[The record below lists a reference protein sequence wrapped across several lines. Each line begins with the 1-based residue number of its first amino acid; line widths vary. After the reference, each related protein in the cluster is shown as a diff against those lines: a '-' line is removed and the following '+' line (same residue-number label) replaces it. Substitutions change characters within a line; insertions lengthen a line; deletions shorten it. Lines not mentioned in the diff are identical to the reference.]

1 MRHGG
6 HLAPRGTRSSWFP
19 YSIGNVNWVGGGN
32 PSRYVAK
39 CLSAYFGQEGAIWT
53 NFFCKISMFDI
64 WRLNLC
70 DRFLP
75 GCSHLTAGRLFLQTM
90 SKFILISGITRFRN
104 YSFQALLVSGITR
117 FRNSEFSDSVL
128 VFVRWI
134 IWHQAKGYNW
144 NIMSQI
150 LSFLTHITALAVGSI
165 TSSHSKISA
174 ICWYHFFVWILIP
187 LDGAVIDGDMLSIVL
202 STFLAR
208 SY

>member
-1 MRHGG
+1 MALLNWQCQLSRRWQPLKVCSKMFERLFRAG
-6 HLAPRGTRSSWFP
+6 RSDL
-19 YSIGNVNWVGGGN
+19 N
-32 PSRYVAK
+32 
-39 CLSAYFGQEGAIWT
+39 Q
-53 NFFCKISMFDI
+53 FFCKISMFDI

-165 TSSHSKISA
+165 TSSHSKMSA
-174 ICWYHFFVWILIP
+174 IYWYHFFVWILIP
-187 LDGAVIDGDMLSIVL
+187 LDGAVIDGDMLSIVV

-208 SY
+208 SC

>member
-1 MRHGG
+1 MRTSGKG
-6 HLAPRGTRSSWFP
+6 TDTATTLELEKSRRIDFSLGRWPTRGKKRPNWWGNMPVEPWDLSEFFSIHFCGRGSHFP
-19 YSIGNVNWVGGGN
+19 QG
-32 PSRYVAK
+32 
-39 CLSAYFGQEGAIWT
+39 
-53 NFFCKISMFDI
+53 NFFVAEKGT
-64 WRLNLC
+64 NL
-70 DRFLP
+70 
-75 GCSHLTAGRLFLQTM
+75 
-90 SKFILISGITRFRN
+90 
-104 YSFQALLVSGITR
+104 
-117 FRNSEFSDSVL
+117 EFSDSVL

>member
-1 MRHGG
+1 MVTKY
-6 HLAPRGTRSSWFP
+6 L
-19 YSIGNVNWVGGGN
+19 
-32 PSRYVAK
+32 
-39 CLSAYFGQEGAIWT
+39 
-53 NFFCKISMFDI
+53 
-64 WRLNLC
+64 
-70 DRFLP
+70 
-75 GCSHLTAGRLFLQTM
+75 
-90 SKFILISGITRFRN
+90 LISGITRFRN

-174 ICWYHFFVWILIP
+174 ICWYHFFVWGVIWHHGGYYCYIISQMNTYIINKILC
-187 LDGAVIDGDMLSIVL
+187 LAQLTACRHLWQLHLVVL
-202 STFLAR
+202 KFIQRNDTSR
-208 SY
+208 WR

>member
-1 MRHGG
+1 M
-6 HLAPRGTRSSWFP
+6 ASSSWLP

-128 VFVRWI
+128 VFVRGV
-134 IWHQAKGYNW
+134 IWHQGGYYCYIISQMNTYIINKILPRKCLALLTACRHLWQLHLVVIKFIQW
-144 NIMSQI
+144 ND
-150 LSFLTHITALAVGSI
+150 
-165 TSSHSKISA
+165 TSR
-174 ICWYHFFVWILIP
+174 W
-187 LDGAVIDGDMLSIVL
+187 
-202 STFLAR
+202 R
-208 SY
+208 